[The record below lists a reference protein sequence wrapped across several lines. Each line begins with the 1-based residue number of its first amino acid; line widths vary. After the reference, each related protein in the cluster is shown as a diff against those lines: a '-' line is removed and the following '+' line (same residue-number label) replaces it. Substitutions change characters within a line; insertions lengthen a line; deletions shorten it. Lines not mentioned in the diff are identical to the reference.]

1 MKILCLDTNHPLL
14 IETLLKNGF
23 LVEEEYLSTY
33 SEIVSIIDDYDGII
47 LRSRIPLD
55 KNLISKAKSL
65 KFIARVGAG
74 MENIDTEFALQKNIK
89 LFNAPEGN
97 RDSVAEH
104 CVAMLLNLLHRI
116 RIADNEVRNNTW
128 KRAENRGDE
137 LMGKTIG
144 IYGYGTMGKAFA
156 KRLLGFGVKVICC
169 DILENIGD
177 EFAQQVSEENLMNE
191 SDVISIHVPLTEK
204 TNQYFNAYF
213 FENCK
218 KNIYF
223 INTSRGK
230 CVNTE
235 DLIIALENRKI
246 KGACLDVLEFEQSSF
261 EKINTNK
268 TLQYLQQSDKVILTP
283 HIAGWS
289 LQSNEKMAR
298 MIAEK
303 IIKEFL

>member
-1 MKILCLDTNHPLL
+1 MKILCLDTNHTLL

-23 LVEEEYLSTY
+23 WVEEEYLSTY
-33 SEIVSIIDDYDGII
+33 SEIVSIIEDYDGII

-55 KNLISKAKSL
+55 KSLISKAKNL

-74 MENIDTEFALQKNIK
+74 MENIDTEFALEKNIK
-89 LFNAPEGN
+89 LLNAPEGN

-156 KRLLGFGVKVICC
+156 KRLSGFGVKVIYY

-218 KNIYF
+218 KNIYL

-235 DLIIALENRKI
+235 DVMIALENGKI

-261 EKINTNK
+261 EKINTNE

-298 MIAEK
+298 IIAEK

>member
-23 LVEEEYLSTY
+23 SIDEDYYSSYEEIS
-33 SEIVSIIDDYDGII
+33 SKIKDYDGII
-47 LRSRIPLD
+47 LRSRIPID
-55 KNLISKAKSL
+55 KSLINKATKL

-74 MENIDTEFALQKNIK
+74 MENIDTSFAIQKNIK

-104 CVAMLLNLLHRI
+104 CIAMLLNLLHRI
-116 RIADNEVRNNTW
+116 RIADNEVRNNVW

-137 LMGKTIG
+137 LMGKTVG

-156 KRLLGFGVKVICC
+156 KRLSGFGVNVICY
-169 DILENIGD
+169 DILQNIGD
-177 EFAQQVSEENLMNE
+177 EFAEQVSEQILFEK
-191 SDVISIHVPLTEK
+191 SDVISIHVPLTDK
-204 TNQYFNAYF
+204 TNQYFDAYF
-213 FENCK
+213 FQKFN

-223 INTSRGK
+223 INTARGK
-230 CVNTE
+230 CVNTT
-235 DLIIALENRKI
+235 DLIHSIESGKI

-261 EKINTNK
+261 EKIKTNEE
-268 TLQYLQQSDKVILTP
+268 LEYLQQSDKVILTP

-289 LQSNEKMAR
+289 LQSNEKMATI
-298 MIAEK
+298 IAEK
-303 IIKEFL
+303 ISTTFS